1 MIARLILIR
10 HGQTDWNATGR
21 WQGQADPPLNALGRA
36 QAENAARELADRRI
50 DALISSDLRRARE
63 TADIIAARL
72 GLNVQLEPRLREI
85 NLGDWQGLYTDEIER
100 RWPHDK
106 QQWHDAPLSVRPPH
120 GETIEELA
128 ARVITAADA
137 IARRYANRT
146 VGIVAHELPIAVI
159 ITRTAGLPLA
169 RLRDHVPA
177 NAAWREVAWTV

>member
-1 MIARLILIR
+1 MITHLILIR
-10 HGQTDWNATGR
+10 HGQTDWNAAGR

-50 DALISSDLRRARE
+50 AALISSDLRRARE
-63 TADIIAARL
+63 TADIIGGQL
-72 GLNVQLEPRLREI
+72 GLAVTIEPRLREI

-100 RWPHDK
+100 RWPREK
-106 QQWHDAPLSVRPPH
+106 QQWHDAPLSARPPN

-128 ARVITAADA
+128 ARVSAAADD
-137 IARRYANRT
+137 IARQYANRT

-159 ITRTAGLPLA
+159 ITRTAGIPLA

-177 NAAWREVAWTV
+177 NAAWREVTWTV